1 MAKKTRSDII
11 NEMKDATVDSKN
23 YADMLN
29 KIASYI
35 IKNYKLKK
43 IVTVTTIKEG

>member
-1 MAKKTRSDII
+1 MNKKTRSDII
-11 NEMKDATVDSKN
+11 NELKDTTIESDN
-23 YADMLN
+23 YLDMLN

-43 IVTVTTIKEG
+43 IVTITTIKDN

>member
-1 MAKKTRSDII
+1 MNKKTRSDII
-11 NEMKDATVDSKN
+11 NELKDTTAESDN
-23 YADMLN
+23 YLDMLN

-43 IVTVTTIKEG
+43 IVTITTIKDN